1 MNKIDR
7 MTTIFNSMRKS
18 NENLDF
24 ESFKAGYNAALAEL
38 DRQKQIKTDR
48 KNKKLIVEDF
58 LRTDSDFVTNRY
70 FMSGV
75 YHEDGKQVVT
85 DGRYLL
91 VHRADYDKE
100 IEGKIIKDG
109 KEIEGRYPLYER
121 VIPEDSKLVEDST
134 LNVDVVKSISSASK
148 TKSINK
154 QYEQIVK
161 IVSGDKTLVMFPMAI
176 IKKLEKFL
184 DCYPSAVIMRHSD
197 DTDNERCRAWKAVDK
212 TTGDI
217 FVFMPVNNDSKYTH
231 SYDIVSNVV
240 TEL

>member
-1 MNKIDR
+1 MNKI
-7 MTTIFNSMRKS
+7 
-18 NENLDF
+18 
-24 ESFKAGYNAALAEL
+24 
-38 DRQKQIKTDR
+38 DR

-58 LRTDSDFVTNRY
+58 LRTDSDFVNTHY
-70 FMSGV
+70 CMAGV

-91 VHRADYDKE
+91 VHHADYDKVL
-100 IEGKIIKDG
+100 EGKIIKDG
-109 KEIEGRYPLYER
+109 KEVEGKYPLYER
-121 VIPEDSKLVEDST
+121 VIPEDCKLVEDSMLT
-134 LNVDVVKSISSASK
+134 VDVVKSISSASK
-148 TKSINK
+148 VKSINK
-154 QYEQIVK
+154 QYAQIVK
-161 IVSGDKTLVMFPMAI
+161 IVNGDKTLVVLTMAI

-197 DTDNERCRAWKAVDK
+197 DTDNERSWKAVDK

-217 FVFMPVNNDSKYTH
+217 FVFMPVYSSKYTH

>member
-7 MTTIFNSMRKS
+7 MTTIFNSMQKFKER
-18 NENLDF
+18 LDY
-24 ESFKAGYNAALAEL
+24 ESFSAGYNAALAEL

-58 LRTDSDFVTNRY
+58 LRTDSGFVSRRY

-91 VHRADYDKE
+91 VHHAEYDKVF
-100 IEGKIIKDG
+100 EGKVIKDG
-109 KEIEGRYPLYER
+109 KEIKVQYPQYKR
-121 VIPEDSKLVEDST
+121 VIPEDSELVEDNT
-134 LNVDVVKSISSASK
+134 LNVNVIKSISSASK
-148 TKSINK
+148 TKRIEK

-161 IVSGDKTLVMFPMAI
+161 IVSGDKTLVMFTMAI

-184 DCYPSAVIMRHSD
+184 YCYPSAVIMRHAD
-197 DTDNERCRAWKAVDK
+197 DIDNERCRAWKAVDK

-217 FVFMPVNNDSKYTH
+217 FVFMPVSNSSKYTH